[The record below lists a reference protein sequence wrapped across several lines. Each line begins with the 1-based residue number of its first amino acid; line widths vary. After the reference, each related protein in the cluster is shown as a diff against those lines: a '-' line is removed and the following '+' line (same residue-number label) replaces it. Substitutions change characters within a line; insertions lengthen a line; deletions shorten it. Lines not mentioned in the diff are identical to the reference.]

1 MPIDEAVVPSI
12 SALSPSG
19 RLLASAAVVEQGG
32 IDSSRSKSA
41 AFGEAQRRRD
51 QQQQHHLEGGNNDD
65 CRASPALP
73 QYQVVIT
80 SSKGAEEY
88 QTSSTAAVAGRTW
101 NDGCTPILAADS
113 SSVDVST
120 CPVKAP
126 VTALQWMDDCS
137 LACGLQDGTVTI
149 VIADRHRRRSDPNP
163 NNDGRLLEHS
173 LGRGEALTWTPALS
187 RCFHR
192 VQQLVGGGADSSSTR
207 VMRIRLSGGGIAGGE
222 AAAASGAT
230 RGSEPTLW
238 VLYPDRVVVCV
249 GVDAVVTY
257 ARQQTEEN
265 QTGSPL
271 QQQIP
276 SSSGTTDDDNAS
288 LHNDQDDPSP
298 PAAGPSFAKLQ
309 LEGQGEV
316 LDVVACAAPAG
327 LFEVRSERHSHV
339 ILASGVS
346 PALAFYPIGS
356 ESRSFGLA
364 SIAWAVA
371 SRVTSLTVGALDGL
385 FGFVGLR
392 GRGKKAGGGA
402 RAKAQGRRG
411 ANGGGGGDKEGGGED
426 PSPAPLV
433 LHWDGGLQDGWRR
446 VSRLF
451 LGPSG
456 RLAAAADGFGRV
468 MLVDCAT
475 RQILRMWKGVRDAQC
490 GWLEVVE
497 SWEGH
502 RVESVGQKS
511 RFAAAAA
518 PVQQLGESV
527 AATTPVV
534 GLYLAILAPLRGRVE
549 LWRMRHGPCVRVIS
563 APAGARLLTSR
574 PSLATPSG
582 DGGVSVEGIGKG
594 RNAEA
599 LTNCFLLTSGAGG
612 SEARKLRLSPLMV
625 EEEDLADLPNRLSRE
640 PTVDDAYRLRKLAAA
655 VEEVRTHGTTSRAGQ
670 GQLQGTATTLD
681 VAGERGRLPA
691 GQEAREDV
699 VFQLLSQLESVES
712 LAQATASL
720 SPAIPKTS
728 ASSPYSTSDRI
739 LELSA
744 SFQRR
749 VSALCRER
757 AEQAAA
763 GAETDG
769 SKDKAAAAVAVRPAG
784 NNKSGAAAAAVLR
797 FRAAAFELYTVLE
810 SVELNP
816 AGGDEDEDP
825 AFLAPGNR
833 GWKHGGLCEEAA
845 GWADMVRETGGGA
858 PLPSA
863 ELPDFQEF
871 LETVAVVLEVAEEPA
886 AGSRRVSRGGRDRSP
901 PLLRFVG
908 PGLRDRRPSI
918 GGSGPGSRRT
928 SRDSTSSADS
938 ARRSSSSSA
947 AEEAGGA
954 SAPAAAAAADYA
966 RCRTRLFG
974 WLFRPLLSDAFALAS
989 LTQALSLLGLG
1000 GGNGQAAVL
1009 VGDLAAWFLE
1019 LPVGRAADTTVGRE
1033 AQNCPVLRWLKGV
1046 ILAWAS
1052 SSTKRSTAGDGED
1065 GDDGGSFLDRET
1077 TAPLDAESRMK
1088 DLFGDPVVRG
1098 GGVIGAGGK
1107 DDADG
1112 GKAASSAGVSSAQ
1125 DEEEGSDGT
1134 VGDDADEDRE
1144 AEEAG
1149 EKDGEEI
1156 LRPMF
1161 EACAASQRLENASML
1176 SVVTAEAL
1184 AACREKLEESS
1195 LGQVAIGGGEAWVT
1209 LARRL
1214 RLCLFLDHRLHWGVL
1229 EQRDRAS
1236 LRRFEE
1242 GKASV
1247 YAFVAKDQLM
1257 SFQDLSFAA
1266 CSARERGEVEASARS
1281 QREAAEEAK
1290 AAAASGGRQLL
1301 MGEQRS
1307 RPSALAGEDGVGH
1320 AVAAASSLADAQMDE
1335 HWRAVQAVAARAG
1348 DSPMMAALG
1357 GVVPAV
1363 AEPRAGPAG
1372 NRENKPQREEQVS
1385 SPRGHSH
1392 RNSGNGAGAAEG
1404 SVVLP
1409 GTFPESPPT
1418 SLFFMRSHAQPIVLA
1433 CHRTRWLV
1441 LSWASTGP
1449 RSEEALRRA
1458 VDRGALAESV
1468 RATEAAVR
1476 RLSLAVDH
1484 LSYLRTARPVLAGC
1498 VAYWLWEHGGV
1509 RVHVG
1514 RLARGFAPTD
1524 GSGSG
1529 SISGSGGGGSG
1540 GTVYQDGS
1548 TAVGAAIGSGLVK
1561 EGRPAREAFLAAAE
1575 EFLKV
1580 EALFSGRYDGARGS
1594 AGGNRR
1600 GAGGKVPGSAAD
1612 VSFMS
1617 LLTEGAVQRCPWPGA
1632 WDRWVEECLRDAQV
1646 HRPLHT
1652 AVAAHSTLL
1661 RALRVSAVCGLPE
1674 EDTLGLFE
1682 QGRSLCAES
1691 SLSDENLASRAAS
1704 GGDRRAAGGGG
1715 PAGVGVQ
1722 GERHVVARRESYI
1735 RRALDAVVPRPAQ
1748 NVYRLA
1754 RDFGVSEDTV
1764 RGWHCLV
1771 LLRRGHDVLGEE
1783 TLSQIFSLQDLAGD
1797 ILTVMRLR
1805 LKRFL
1810 DFLETSPSAS
1820 RGLLASLDADTCRWV
1835 RSARDPE
1842 AREKGQGGVQSEKEA
1857 GEPLRSTH
1865 GVLLCLAR
1873 ALPRESRQKLQ
1884 ADALVALV
1892 GTMLRHMGG
1901 TGASGAGYLL

>member
-1 MPIDEAVVPSI
+1 
-12 SALSPSG
+12 
-19 RLLASAAVVEQGG
+19 
-32 IDSSRSKSA
+32 
-41 AFGEAQRRRD
+41 
-51 QQQQHHLEGGNNDD
+51 
-65 CRASPALP
+65 
-73 QYQVVIT
+73 
-80 SSKGAEEY
+80 
-88 QTSSTAAVAGRTW
+88 
-101 NDGCTPILAADS
+101 
-113 SSVDVST
+113 
-120 CPVKAP
+120 
-126 VTALQWMDDCS
+126 
-137 LACGLQDGTVTI
+137 
-149 VIADRHRRRSDPNP
+149 
-163 NNDGRLLEHS
+163 
-173 LGRGEALTWTPALS
+173 
-187 RCFHR
+187 
-192 VQQLVGGGADSSSTR
+192 
-207 VMRIRLSGGGIAGGE
+207 MRIRLSGGGIAGGE

-238 VLYPDRVVVCV
+238 VLYPDRVVEERQLVLGFGESFSLMTIDLHLFTSPLKRLLLDTDHELCEV
-249 GVDAVVTY
+249 AGKKPSALQQWRFKVPTPLPPY
-257 ARQQTEEN
+257 RQQTKEN
-265 QTGSPL
+265 QTGSPS
-271 QQQIP
+271 QQQM
-276 SSSGTTDDDNAS
+276 SYSSGTTDNDNAS
-288 LHNDQDDPSP
+288 LHNDQDNP
-298 PAAGPSFAKLQ
+298 PPLAAGPSFAKLQ

-392 GRGKKAGGGA
+392 GRGKKAVGGA

-411 ANGGGGGDKEGGGED
+411 ANGGGGEDKDGGGDD

-497 SWEGH
+497 SWEGR
-502 RVESVGQKS
+502 RVESVGQRS

-518 PVQQLGESV
+518 PVQQPGESV

-574 PSLATPSG
+574 PSLAAPTG
-582 DGGVSVEGIGKG
+582 DGDVSVDGIGKG
-594 RNAEA
+594 RHAEA

-612 SEARKLRLSPLMV
+612 SEARKLRLNPLMV

-640 PTVDDAYRLRKLAAA
+640 PAVDDAYRLRKLAAA
-655 VEEVRTHGTTSRAGQ
+655 VEEMRTHGTTSRAGR
-670 GQLQGTATTLD
+670 GQLRGTTTTLD
-681 VAGERGRLPA
+681 VAGGRGRLPA

-720 SPAIPKTS
+720 GPAIPKPSATS
-728 ASSPYSTSDRI
+728 PDSTSDRM

-763 GAETDG
+763 GAEIDG
-769 SKDKAAAAVAVRPAG
+769 SKDKAAAAVAVPPAG
-784 NNKSGAAAAAVLR
+784 NNKSGAAAAAALR

-833 GWKHGGLCEEAA
+833 GWKYGVLCEEAA

-886 AGSRRVSRGGRDRSP
+886 AGSRRVPRGGRDRSP

-908 PGLRDRRPSI
+908 PGLREREPSI
-918 GGSGPGSRRT
+918 GGGGPGSRRT
-928 SRDSTSSADS
+928 SRDSTTSADS

-954 SAPAAAAAADYA
+954 SAAAAAAADYA

-1009 VGDLAAWFLE
+1009 VRDLAAWFLE

-1052 SSTKRSTAGDGED
+1052 SSTKRSTAGGGED

-1077 TAPLDAESRMK
+1077 TAPPDAESRMK

-1098 GGVIGAGGK
+1098 GCVIGAGGK

-1112 GKAASSAGVSSAQ
+1112 GEAASSAGVSSAQ
-1125 DEEEGSDGT
+1125 DAEEGSDGI
-1134 VGDDADEDRE
+1134 VGDDDDEDRE

-1149 EKDGEEI
+1149 EKDAEEV

-1214 RLCLFLDHRLHWGVL
+1214 RICLFLDHRLHWGVL
-1229 EQRDRAS
+1229 AEQRDRAS

-1257 SFQDLSFAA
+1257 SFRDLSFAA

-1281 QREAAEEAK
+1281 QREAAEAAK
-1290 AAAASGGRQLL
+1290 AAAAGGGRQLVR
-1301 MGEQRS
+1301 GEQRR
-1307 RPSALAGEDGVGH
+1307 RPSAFAGEDGIGH
-1320 AVAAASSLADAQMDE
+1320 AVAAASSLADAQMDG

-1348 DSPMMAALG
+1348 NSPMMAALG

-1372 NRENKPQREEQVS
+1372 NRENKPRREEQAS

-1458 VDRGALAESV
+1458 ADRGALAESV

-1476 RLSLAVDH
+1476 RLALAVDH
-1484 LSYLRTARPVLAGC
+1484 LSYLRTARPGLAGC

-1509 RVHVG
+1509 RAHVG
-1514 RLARGFAPTD
+1514 RLARGFAPTNGG
-1524 GSGSG
+1524 GSGS
-1529 SISGSGGGGSG
+1529 SSSSSSGGGGSG
-1540 GTVYQDGS
+1540 SGGTVHQDRN
-1548 TAVGAAIGSGLVK
+1548 TADGGAVGSGLVK

-1580 EALFSGRYDGARGS
+1580 EAVFSGRYDGARGGT
-1594 AGGNRR
+1594 GGSRG
-1600 GAGGKVPGSAAD
+1600 GAGGKGPSSAAD

-1646 HRPLHT
+1646 HPPLQA

-1691 SLSDENLASRAAS
+1691 SLSAENLASPAVT
-1704 GGDRRAAGGGG
+1704 GGDRRTTGGGG

-1783 TLSQIFSLQDLAGD
+1783 ALSQIFSLQDLAGD

-1835 RSARDPE
+1835 RSARYPE
-1842 AREKGQGGVQSEKEA
+1842 AWEEGRGGVRSEKEA

-1901 TGASGAGYLL
+1901 TGASGAGYLM